1 MKKIIIQ
8 VLLLVLIAGCS
19 GRDDLSD
26 AYGNFETIEYLI
38 SAEGSGKI
46 LELDID
52 EGDVLS
58 AGQVVGFIDTLP
70 LHLQVIQLKAKI
82 KAIDAQKAGVR
93 AQIQVQKTQKQ
104 TLLIEKK
111 RLENLLRDNAATGK
125 QMDDLNGQLN
135 TVEQQIIATQS
146 SYETI
151 DSEMTAMEA
160 QVKIVEDQLR
170 RNIIVN
176 PMDGTVLE
184 KFTEPYEMAAAGKT
198 LYKIADL
205 KSMILRVYI
214 SGNQLAGVK
223 LGQQTEV
230 LIDNGTEGQQSLEG
244 KVTWISDKSEFT
256 PKIIQTKEER
266 VNLVYAVKVEVR
278 NDGRLKIGMPG
289 EVNFTKPLA
298 D

>member
-1 MKKIIIQ
+1 MKNIIVPI
-8 VLLLVLIAGCS
+8 LLLVLIAGCS
-19 GRDDLSD
+19 GREDLAD
-26 AYGNFETIEYLI
+26 AYGNFETTEYLI
-38 SAEGSGKI
+38 SAEGNGKI
-46 LELDID
+46 LELDVY
-52 EGDVLS
+52 EGDMLS
-58 AGQVVGFIDTLP
+58 TGQVVGFIDTIP
-70 LHLQVIQLKAKI
+70 LFLQVVQLKARI
-82 KAIDAQKAGVR
+82 KAINAQKVGVG

-104 TLLIEKK
+104 NLLVEKE
-111 RLENLLRDNAATGK
+111 RLENLLKDNAATGK

-135 TVEQQIIATQS
+135 TLDQQIFATQS

-160 QVKIVEDQLR
+160 QVKLVEDQLR
-170 RNIIVN
+170 RYTIIN

-184 KFTEPYEMAAAGKT
+184 KFTEPFEMASAGKA

-205 KSMILRVYI
+205 ENMILRVYI
-214 SGNQLAGVK
+214 SGSQLAGVR
-223 LGQQTEV
+223 LGQQVEV
-230 LIDNGTEGQQSLEG
+230 LIDHGAEGQESLEG

-289 EVNFTKPLA
+289 EVNFSA
-298 D
+298 QSAN

>member
-1 MKKIIIQ
+1 MKNRIIQ

-46 LELDID
+46 LELDLD
-52 EGDVLS
+52 EGDILS
-58 AGQVVGFIDTLP
+58 VGQAVGFIDTIP

-82 KAIDAQKAGVR
+82 EAINAQKAGVR

-104 TLLIEKK
+104 TLLVEKK

-125 QMDDLNGQLN
+125 QMDDLKGQLN
-135 TVEQQIIATQS
+135 TLEQQIIATQS

-160 QVKIVEDQLR
+160 QVSMVVDQLN

-184 KFTEPYEMAAAGKT
+184 KFTEPYEMAMAGKA
-198 LYKIADL
+198 LYKIADM

-214 SGNQLAGVK
+214 SGNQLAQVK
-223 LGQQTEV
+223 LGQQVEV
-230 LIDNGTEGQQSLEG
+230 LIDQGAEGQQSLEG
-244 KVTWISDKSEFT
+244 KVTWISGKSEFT

-266 VNLVYAVKVEVR
+266 VNLVYAVKVEVL

-289 EVNFTKPLA
+289 EVNFSKQA
-298 D
+298 AN

>member
-58 AGQVVGFIDTLP
+58 AGQVVGFIDTIP

-93 AQIQVQKTQKQ
+93 TQIQVQKTQKQ

-135 TVEQQIIATQS
+135 T
-146 SYETI
+146 
-151 DSEMTAMEA
+151 
-160 QVKIVEDQLR
+160 
-170 RNIIVN
+170 
-176 PMDGTVLE
+176 
-184 KFTEPYEMAAAGKT
+184 
-198 LYKIADL
+198 
-205 KSMILRVYI
+205 
-214 SGNQLAGVK
+214 
-223 LGQQTEV
+223 
-230 LIDNGTEGQQSLEG
+230 
-244 KVTWISDKSEFT
+244 
-256 PKIIQTKEER
+256 
-266 VNLVYAVKVEVR
+266 
-278 NDGRLKIGMPG
+278 
-289 EVNFTKPLA
+289 
-298 D
+298 

>member
-8 VLLLVLIAGCS
+8 VLLPVLIAGCS

-46 LELDID
+46 LKLDLE
-52 EGDVLS
+52 EGAVLA
-58 AGQVVGFIDTLP
+58 AGQVVGIIDTIP
-70 LHLQVIQLKAKI
+70 LHLQIAQLKAKI
-82 KAIDAQKAGVR
+82 KAINTQKSGVR
-93 AQIQVQKTQKQ
+93 SQIEVQKTQKQ
-104 TLLIEKK
+104 NLLVEKK
-111 RLENLLRDNAATGK
+111 RLENLLKDNAATGK

-135 TVEQQIIATQS
+135 TLEQQIIATQS

-151 DSEMTAMEA
+151 DSEMTAMKA
-160 QVKIVEDQLR
+160 QIKMVEDQLR
-170 RNIIVN
+170 RNIVVN
-176 PMDGTVLE
+176 PMEGTVLE
-184 KFTEPYEMAAAGKT
+184 KFAEPFEMAQAGKA

-205 KSMILRVYI
+205 KRMILRVYI
-214 SGNQLAGVK
+214 SGDQLADVRI
-223 LGQQTEV
+223 GQLAEV
-230 LIDNGTEGQQSLEG
+230 LIDNGDEDHPSLEG

-266 VNLVYAVKVEVR
+266 VNLVYAVKVEIR

-289 EVNFTKPLA
+289 EVNFPKPIA